1 MYVPLVSQSLRLF
14 CFIYHS
20 ELLLNFTSGDLQYM
34 LVISG
39 LNEGIWT
46 ENDCLFYWLLWFLN
60 VCYLFYL
67 QYFMYGFIEKWA
79 QQQYFSGYFNSGSE
93 LNKYRLYSQ
102 EEKKEIWSIFTFSKW
117 NNWIWNK
124 TINKRLTWNF
134 LFLQVY
140 LRYLKHIHISKVQQV
155 FFITV
160 AD

>member
-1 MYVPLVSQSLRLF
+1 MCS
-14 CFIYHS
+14 
-20 ELLLNFTSGDLQYM
+20 
-34 LVISG
+34 
-39 LNEGIWT
+39 
-46 ENDCLFYWLLWFLN
+46 CLFYWLLWFLN

-140 LRYLKHIHISKVQQV
+140 IWDISNTFTFQRSSKCFSSLWLIKPPACLELGRGILEILIFRYPFRPL
-155 FFITV
+155 
-160 AD
+160 